1 MASIQKNILIIVPLF
16 GVLFL
21 VTADY
26 QMLIPLLPTLGR
38 ELETSVENL
47 GWLFSFYALS
57 AALFNLL
64 LGPLSDRFGRVIF
77 IRLGLAIFFLIALT
91 TYFSKNY
98 LQLFW
103 LRGLAGLT
111 AGLLSTCSISFVGD
125 FFPYEQRG
133 RVMGIILSSYFAA
146 LVLGVP
152 IGAWVAQTWSWKSPF
167 LLSATLAFVF
177 LCCSLIFFPKETH
190 ISSSSSSINLK
201 NYFSVYLQFFL
212 RRETAA
218 AVAVSFCIS
227 GGTLAVMTFISS
239 YLDQTFD
246 LKPFEISWIF
256 LSAGIGAIIAS
267 PLAGWLS
274 DKFTKRNV
282 FLVSN
287 TALIVP
293 LLLLVQLPWGIS
305 LILTFLLISLCV
317 GFRQTALQTLQTE
330 LVQTNQRGAFLALR
344 NSCSQLGISAAVFA
358 GGILYST
365 IGYGAVTI
373 MSAIMT
379 LISSGILYQLI
390 REPKKQK

>member
-1 MASIQKNILIIVPLF
+1 MASIQKNIFVIAPLF

-21 VTADY
+21 VTADN

-38 ELETSVENL
+38 EMGTSVEKL

-57 AALFNLL
+57 AAFFNLL
-64 LGPLSDRFGRVIF
+64 LGPLSDRFGRVVF
-77 IRLGLAIFFLIALT
+77 IRLGLVFFFLIALT

-125 FFPYEQRG
+125 FFPYEHRG

-146 LVLGVP
+146 LIFGVP
-152 IGAWVAQTWSWKSPF
+152 IGAWVAQTWSWKSSF
-167 LLSATLAFVF
+167 LLSATLAFVLF
-177 LCCSLIFFPKETH
+177 CCSLIFFPKETH
-190 ISSSSSSINLK
+190 TFSPPINLR
-201 NYFSVYLQFFL
+201 NYFLIYPQFFA

-218 AVAVSFCIS
+218 AVAVSFGVS

-239 YLDQTFD
+239 YLNQTFG
-246 LKPFEISWIF
+246 LKPFEISWVF

-267 PLAGWLS
+267 PLAGLLS

-287 TALIVP
+287 TVLIVP

-344 NSCSQLGISAAVFA
+344 NSCSQLGISATVFV

-373 MSAIMT
+373 MSAILT

-390 REPKKQK
+390 REPKR